1 MGRKTKNVYYSL
13 CTTKKI
19 IFILFLCLLTTTIY
33 AQSKSDKKYWRS
45 VCKRLDGTC
54 WIEIIEEN
62 ILEKDKLNTSISL
75 DTFSTSFEYNA
86 KEQILYM
93 FYAKLKSGK
102 YIPLNH
108 DTEDLVC
115 FTANQTTLIG
125 RIKLYGLMDEVGGFY
140 EITKKDATTIE
151 ILYYLS
157 EADKGKNRRIKYR
170 LLK

>member
-1 MGRKTKNVYYSL
+1 MGRKTKNVYYL
-13 CTTKKI
+13 CKTQKI
-19 IFILFLCLLTTTIY
+19 IFIIFLCLLTTTIY

-45 VCKRLDGTC
+45 MCKKLDGTC
-54 WIEIIEEN
+54 WIESKEEN
-62 ILEKDKLNTSISL
+62 ILEKDKLSL

-93 FYAKLKSGK
+93 FSDKLESGK
-102 YIPLNH
+102 YIPLSH
-108 DTEDLVC
+108 DTRNLVC
-115 FTANQTTLIG
+115 FTANETALVG
-125 RIKLYGLMDEVGGFY
+125 RIKIQRLMDEVGGFY

-170 LLK
+170 LLR